1 MVYVKI
7 IQDAVDIIETCK
19 PVPTNFLL
27 PRFSIA
33 NCKYLVESPLRG
45 NTITKM
51 LWYFGTYPIAMLI
64 CDIAAFIIL

>member
-45 NTITKM
+45 NTITKTQ
-51 LWYFGTYPIAMLI
+51 LHFGNFSLS
-64 CDIAAFIIL
+64 F